1 MGAGIGGRVR
11 GKERHDLS
19 FVVEWMQFRMVRTT
33 ARDKN
38 PENPART
45 ALAAP
50 AGPIRLAQVTR

>member
-1 MGAGIGGRVR
+1 MNGLAVGCG
-11 GKERHDLS
+11 ERSDDDLS